1 MVFYMW
7 GHGYE
12 LDYGTKLGNDEYLE
26 TIFKTVADAKDICF
40 VTNAEL
46 ISEVHAGLKKLL
58 KPCDK
63 AF

>member
-1 MVFYMW
+1 MW

-46 ISEVHAGLKKLL
+46 ISEVHAGLK
-58 KPCDK
+58 
-63 AF
+63 